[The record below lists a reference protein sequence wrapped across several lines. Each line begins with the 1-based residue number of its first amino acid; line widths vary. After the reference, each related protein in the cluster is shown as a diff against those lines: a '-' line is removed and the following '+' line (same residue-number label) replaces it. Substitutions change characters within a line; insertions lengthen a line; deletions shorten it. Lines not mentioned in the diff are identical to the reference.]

1 MNNRNSK
8 FSVGADVPIK
18 PNEEEISDA
27 VVVDADRFEE
37 LIRSETELAVLCGVY
52 KGFYPNDDIDEDEVI
67 LQVLGAEVILQVLGA
82 ISDLRDSRGAY
93 SAVHNDEPF

>member
-18 PNEEEISDA
+18 PNEVEISDA

-37 LIRSETELAVLCGVY
+37 LIRSETELAVLCSVY
-52 KGFYPNDDIDEDEVI
+52 KGFYPNDEIDED
-67 LQVLGAEVILQVLGA
+67 EVILQVLGA
-82 ISDLRDSRGAY
+82 ISDLREERGAY
-93 SAVHNDEPF
+93 SASQKDESF

>member
-52 KGFYPNDDIDEDEVI
+52 KGFYPNDDIYED
-67 LQVLGAEVILQVLGA
+67 EVILQVLGA

>member
-8 FSVGADVPIK
+8 FSVGADAPIK

-52 KGFYPNDDIDEDEVI
+52 KGFYPNDEIDED
-67 LQVLGAEVILQVLGA
+67 EVILQVLGA
-82 ISDLRDSRGAY
+82 ISDLREERGAY
-93 SAVHNDEPF
+93 SASQKDESF